1 MKFTLSWLGD
11 HLETRASAAEIA
23 EALTAIGLEVEAVE
37 DRGAALAGLVVGH
50 VVDARPH
57 PGADRLR
64 LCTVDTGASGRFDV
78 VCGAPNAR
86 AGMNGVFAPVGARI
100 PATGRTLEAA
110 RIRGVESRGMLCS
123 GRELGLS
130 DDHAGIV
137 ELAGGLVAG
146 SPAAA
151 AFGLDDPV
159 IEIGL
164 TPNRA
169 DCAGVRGIARD
180 LAAAGRGVLKPLD
193 LSPVPGAFESPVRWK
208 RGFADGA
215 GDACP
220 FVVGRCVRGVVNGP
234 GPQWLRDRLAAI
246 GLRPISAL
254 VDITNYVTFD
264 LGRPLH
270 VFDMA
275 RIDGDLTMR
284 PARPGERLEALDGRG
299 YALDETMTVIA
310 DARGPVAI
318 GGVMGGAESGCGPET
333 TDVFVE
339 SALFDPARTAATGRK
354 LGIASDAR
362 YRFERGVDPASAA
375 WGAEAAARLILEI
388 CGGEASALTQAG
400 EEPRQRRRIG
410 FDAGRIAAL
419 GGVEMPGAEAADILR
434 RLGFEVEDGG
444 GALAVTV
451 PSWRADVDGE
461 ADLVEE
467 VLRIRGFDAIP
478 ATPLRAPGAVPPPPW
493 PPAQARRGAVRRRLA
508 ANGLVEAV
516 TFSFMSG
523 RRAGPFADGAAAL
536 ALANPISAELDV
548 MRPSILPNLLDA
560 AERNAARGIPD
571 VGLFEIG
578 PQFAPGPAASPPPDA
593 APESA
598 SQRIAAAG
606 VRVGAAVPR
615 HWSGPARPADVYDAK
630 ADALAALAAA
640 GAPADRLRTEPGA
653 PPWYHPGRSGAL
665 ALGRDRLAWFGELH
679 PSVLDGRGLDG
690 AVGFE
695 AFVDSAPPGR
705 ARAARAAPDLS
716 DLQPVVRDFAF
727 VVDEDV
733 PAAEVLSAARGAEKT
748 LIGAVSLFDVY
759 RGAELGEGRKSLALS
774 VTLQPRETTL
784 TDAGIE
790 AVGARIAA
798 AVARRCG
805 GRLRG

>member
-1 MKFTLSWLGD
+1 MKFTLSWLAD

-23 EALTAIGLEVEAVE
+23 ETLTAIGLEVEAVE
-37 DRGAALAGLVVGH
+37 DRGAALAGFVVGR

-64 LCTVDTGASGRFDV
+64 LCTVDAGAGGRFDV

-130 DDHAGIV
+130 DDHDGIV
-137 ELAGGLVAG
+137 DLAGDFPAG

-151 AFGLDDPV
+151 ALGLDDPV

-180 LAAAGRGVLKPLD
+180 LAAAGQGNLKPLD

-208 RGFADGA
+208 RSFAGGA
-215 GDACP
+215 HAACP

-234 GPQWLRDRLAAI
+234 GPQWLRDRLTAI

-270 VFDMA
+270 VFDTA

-284 PARPGERLEALDGRG
+284 LARPGERLAALDGRD

-375 WGAEAAARLILEI
+375 WGAEIAARLILEI
-388 CGGEASALTQAG
+388 CGGEASAATRAG
-400 EEPRQRRRIG
+400 EEPRPRRRIG
-410 FDAGRIAAL
+410 FDAARIAAL

-478 ATPLRAPGAVPPPPW
+478 AMPLRAAGAVPPPPW
-493 PPAQARRGAVRRRLA
+493 SPAQARRGLVRRRLA
-508 ANGLVEAV
+508 AQGLVEAV

-578 PQFAPGPAASPPPDA
+578 PQFAPGPAADA

-598 SQRIAAAG
+598 SQRVAAAG
-606 VRVGAAVPR
+606 IRVGAAVPR
-615 HWSGPARPADVYDAK
+615 HWSGAARPADAYDAK

-640 GAPADRLRTEPGA
+640 GAPAAGLRTEPGA

-665 ALGRDRLAWFGELH
+665 VLGRERLAWFGELH
-679 PSVLDGRGLDG
+679 PSVLAGRGLDG

-695 AFVDSAPPGR
+695 AFIDSAPQAR
-705 ARAARAAPDLS
+705 ARSARPAPDLP

-727 VVDEDV
+727 VVDEEV
-733 PAAEVLSAARGAEKT
+733 PAADVLSAARGAEKT

-759 RGAELGEGRKSLALS
+759 RGAELGAGRKSLALT

-784 TDAGIE
+784 TDAEIE